1 MVFHSGFEDDFSVS
15 EFKVCSGTTSRST
28 TFSADPFDCFD
39 EFSSGKMP
47 PPATVFQP
55 PSNIRNLKPA
65 ILPKPLTVGNASFFT
80 STNAAAAV
88 PSSLSSN
95 FDETLCNGK
104 SLIVKPTISMPTI
117 IKPVSA
123 KGKAPSPTH
132 IELKKTET
140 IREIPSGDSFE
151 CDNDEEEDSC
161 SSPPM
166 PSFAP
171 PPLPS
176 NALTLAMNEDE
187 REPYAIALYDF
198 ETEVAED
205 LNFKVSHWNIRITH
219 KLKLIAYI
227 YICRPMRKSIW
238 LSKWTM
244 NGSTDAT
251 SVAVMAFFR

>member
-39 EFSSGKMP
+39 DFSSGKMP

-80 STNAAAAV
+80 STNAAAAAAV

-95 FDETLCNGK
+95 FDDALCNGK

-123 KGKAPSPTH
+123 KGKAPSPTQL
-132 IELKKTET
+132 ELKKTET

-151 CDNDEEEDSC
+151 CDNDEEDSEDSC

-205 LNFKVSHWNIRITH
+205 LNFKVSH
-219 KLKLIAYI
+219 
-227 YICRPMRKSIW
+227 
-238 LSKWTM
+238 
-244 NGSTDAT
+244 
-251 SVAVMAFFR
+251 